1 MKLVS
6 LFFALS
12 VLSIACS
19 NNDDNAT
26 VTSQDSYFMQ
36 QAAYSNFA
44 EISAGSIASLK
55 GNNDSVRLFG
65 TMMVADHGTA
75 ESALDSLGNAL
86 HVSLPS
92 TPDTAHIA
100 VAAMLQTLSGN
111 VFDTTY
117 IGAQVK
123 DHINTIALF
132 QQELASGNNT
142 QVKNYATK
150 YLPKIQMHLEEAQRI
165 QLLVK

>member
-1 MKLVS
+1 
-6 LFFALS
+6 
-12 VLSIACS
+12 
-19 NNDDNAT
+19 
-26 VTSQDSYFMQ
+26 
-36 QAAYSNFA
+36 
-44 EISAGSIASLK
+44 
-55 GNNDSVRLFG
+55 
-65 TMMVADHGTA
+65 MMVADHGAA
-75 ESALDSLGNAL
+75 ESALDSLGSAL
-86 HVSLPS
+86 NVSLPS

-100 VAAMLQTLSGN
+100 MAAMLQTLSAN

-132 QQELASGNNT
+132 QQELASGNNM